1 MAQNHVIIGL
11 GGTGGKIIRA
21 LRRQIFEEYRSK
33 DPIVRHK
40 DEHGKIQETPHPV
53 KLAFLYVDSDAAL
66 MDPNH
71 ASWKVPGDTV
81 QLGRGEQLLITGA
94 NLVGVMENLG
104 AYPNVSPWIGDRA
117 AWRDILGS
125 VVGEALGGQKRRL
138 GRFLFACKAKE
149 TGEGFLNKIKNQV
162 DEIRRKS
169 GENNITFHV
178 CAGLAGG
185 TGSGSI
191 IDVITQIRRLYPDD
205 AHRIVLYCLL
215 PEDQPPPDW
224 NTGNYHAN
232 GYGAL
237 VELNALSV
245 GAYFP
250 HDVSEGPGRV
260 HFKDASGNPVSPF
273 NGAYLFSNEN
283 ENGRILNLARDEIS
297 SLVASFLFQKIVVAQ
312 ATPWSD
318 TLRRTENAENGDGTP
333 ESMPG
338 INIPQRSKR
347 FLTFGIKRLII
358 PEEEI
363 REYIT
368 YSFAR
373 QAALQLQFN
382 NWSATQGYVDLAKN
396 EAFAQYVSDARNH
409 ERWKMADVHLCL
421 EKGILPA
428 EVLDKWTKV
437 EDEWKAAVNGFAQV
451 AMNAVPKEAGMSKL
465 TQLADN
471 HFNVNWRSKGVVDF
485 FRMKEGDIRDQ
496 SKEIRSLV
504 EVDLWTKWASAELSM
519 FDISRLLADLRSHL
533 EERLSTCERSV
544 VKYRALVEDGKT
556 RSELAA
562 KIRDNNVTWAKI
574 GPISDLLG
582 KRKNTIQA
590 QAECFKDFY
599 AAKHRIEAWAFARK
613 LLLQVIEEIS
623 DLLAIVQ
630 ANTSNLAEM
639 VKGDSNSSTENRFEG
654 LVERVEARCKE
665 SFTEDLKD
673 QIVKMYDPKAVRAFT
688 QKLVRDE
695 EIQGNQ
701 TKAVRDAIIRRL
713 GERAD
718 FSVFRQKM
726 VRGTLLDV
734 LEEVCDEQ
742 AFTAHNNLVAAD
754 PSLHRTLGANIVDTL
769 CRSFSGNPMKLNDYI
784 RQLVDS
790 AGNYLRMDDMNA
802 KKEGPGAGPYTA
814 VSQFAI
820 LIPKAAENPDFRD
833 VLVEAFKSACSITPS
848 FFENPKTTEITM
860 VGIRNLFPLRYAKHL
875 ALLRDKY
882 RERLA
887 RNPRAKIE
895 VHTEGDGEEWPP
907 VFLPEGDVVRKGSL
921 SWLLL
926 GKATGCV
933 RLMEDPD
940 TGSEALYLVATDERG
955 REEDPI
961 LLAASEE
968 ELTQS
973 GDPVVAYKLENI
985 VRSKLAGEYLHK
997 TKRDQIQAALD
1008 ENLRQI
1014 QLAIPNTLDKRRK
1027 AHREAV
1033 DAAEAILNQK

>member
-21 LRRQIFEEYRSK
+21 LRRQIFEEFRAK
-33 DPIVRHK
+33 DPIVRRK
-40 DEHGKIQETPHPV
+40 DEQGKIHETPHPV
-53 KLAFLYVDSDAAL
+53 KLAYLYVDSDATL

-71 ASWKVPGDTV
+71 VSWKVPGDTV

-94 NLVGVMENLG
+94 NLLGVLENLG
-104 AYPNVSPWIGDRA
+104 AYPNIAPWIGDRA
-117 AWRDILGS
+117 VWRDILES
-125 VVGEALGGQKRRL
+125 VGGALGGQKRRL
-138 GRFLFACKAKE
+138 GRFLFACKARDSD
-149 TGEGFLNKIKNQV
+149 EGFLNKLKNQV

-169 GENNITFHV
+169 GENTLTFHV
-178 CAGLAGG
+178 CTGLAGG

-191 IDVITQIRRLYPDD
+191 IDVLAQIRRLYPDD
-205 AHRIVLYCLL
+205 AHRVVVYGLL

-224 NTGNYHAN
+224 DSGNYHAN

-250 HDVSEGPGRV
+250 HDVSEGPARV

-273 NGAYLFSNEN
+273 NGAYLFSAEN

-312 ATPWSD
+312 ATPWADS
-318 TLRRTENAENGDGTP
+318 LQRAENAENGDSAP

-347 FLTFGIKRLII
+347 FMTFGIKRLII

-363 REYIT
+363 REFIT

-382 NWSATQGYVDLAKN
+382 NWSSTQGYIDLPKN
-396 EAFAQYVSDARNH
+396 EAFAQYVADARNH
-409 ERWKMADVHLCL
+409 ERWKMADVNLCL

-428 EVLDKWTKV
+428 EVLDKWAKA
-437 EDEWKAAVNGFAQV
+437 EDEWKAAINGFAQL
-451 AMNAVPKEAGMSKL
+451 AMNAMPKEAGMSKL
-465 TQLADN
+465 IQLADN
-471 HFNVNWRSKGVVDF
+471 HFNANWRSKGIVDF
-485 FRMKEGDIRDQ
+485 FRIKEGDIRDQ
-496 SKEIRSLV
+496 SKEVRHLV
-504 EVDLWTKWASAELSM
+504 EADLWAKWAAGEWSM
-519 FDISRLLADLRSHL
+519 FDIARLLTDLRSHL
-533 EERLSTCERSV
+533 DERLSICERNV
-544 VKYRALVEDGKT
+544 VKYRALVEDGKP
-556 RSELAA
+556 RSELTA

-574 GPISDLLG
+574 GPVSDLLG
-582 KRKNTIQA
+582 KRKNTIQG

-599 AAKHRIEAWAFARK
+599 AAKHRIEAWTFARK
-613 LLLQVIEEIS
+613 LLLQIIEEIS

-630 ANTSNLAEM
+630 ANTSTLAEM
-639 VKGDSNSSTENRFEG
+639 IKGDSSSTTENRFEG

-665 SFTEDLKD
+665 SFSDDLKD
-673 QIVKMYDPKAVRAFT
+673 QVVKMYDPKAVRAFT

-695 EIQGNQ
+695 EVQRTQ
-701 TKAVRDAIIRRL
+701 TKAVRDAIILRL

-726 VRGTLLDV
+726 VCGTLLDV
-734 LEEVCDEQ
+734 LEDVCDEQ
-742 AFTAHNNLVAAD
+742 ASTAHNNLVASD
-754 PSLHRTLGANIVDTL
+754 PSLNRILGANIVDTL
-769 CRSFSGNPMKLNDYI
+769 CRFASGNPMKLNEYV
-784 RQLVDS
+784 RQLVSS
-790 AGNYLRMDDMNA
+790 AGNYLRMDPMEE
-802 KKEGPGAGPYTA
+802 KRVGPGASVPST
-814 VSQFAI
+814 VSEFAI
-820 LIPKAAENPDFRD
+820 LIPQGVENPGFRET
-833 VLVEAFKSACSITPS
+833 LVEAFKSACSFTPS

-860 VGIRNLFPLRYAKHL
+860 VGIRRLFPLRYAKHV

-882 RERLA
+882 KERLVKF
-887 RNPRAKIE
+887 PRAKIE
-895 VHTEGDGEEWPP
+895 VHTEGAGEGWPL
-907 VFLPEGDVVRKGSL
+907 VFLPDGDVVRKGAL

-933 RLMEDPD
+933 RMMEDPD
-940 TGSEALYLVATDERG
+940 TGTQALYLVATDERG

-961 LLAASEE
+961 LLAANEE
-968 ELTQS
+968 EMAQS
-973 GDPVVAYKLENI
+973 GDPVVAFQLERVVRAKL
-985 VRSKLAGEYLHK
+985 SGEYLHK

-1008 ENLRQI
+1008 DSLRQI
-1014 QLAIPNTLDKRRK
+1014 QQAIPNALDKRRK
-1027 AHREAV
+1027 AHREGM
-1033 DAAEAILNQK
+1033 DAAEVILNQK